1 MVSQTEIKESSL
13 DSIPKTPE
21 EAREKKELAKQKE
34 SFQVQNGSEVVEVVE
49 AGERSPLSDAPL
61 QCIYCGKETN
71 DIFVI
76 LEDF

>member
-1 MVSQTEIKESSL
+1 VFEGYVCKEH
-13 DSIPKTPE
+13 
-21 EAREKKELAKQKE
+21 QKNLKNE
-34 SFQVQNGSEVVEVVE
+34 RVVEVVE
-49 AGERSPLSDAPL
+49 AGEKSPLSDAPL